1 MSKKTPSIVGTTLLI
16 PPHSCITGSN
26 PPSHQDDR
34 YVACLFTSHGY
45 GKTVDPPDAI
55 LKNTK
60 AALDDLTSQIDEMRK
75 QKPENLLGQCRA
87 VRINSGKFGVPWA
100 RTKKVLEERSLDM
113 VVVRP
118 EVGERGEEG
127 VSKRTWKGR
136 KKKGSVRRDSEK

>member
-1 MSKKTPSIVGTTLLI
+1 
-16 PPHSCITGSN
+16 
-26 PPSHQDDR
+26 
-34 YVACLFTSHGY
+34 
-45 GKTVDPPDAI
+45 
-55 LKNTK
+55 
-60 AALDDLTSQIDEMRK
+60 MRK